1 MNPIARALT
10 RALISLLHPRMLFLM
25 IWPVLL
31 ALAIWAGLAMLF
43 WAQTLSWLVE
53 LVRTAS
59 GIELIVTT
67 WSFSAIGLHY
77 LAWIVLALLFI
88 PAVLITAVLIIGVF
102 AMPAMVNHVAERDY
116 PGLVR
121 HNGGGIAGSVWNSV
135 AALLI
140 LAVLALLT
148 LPLWLLPLLWPILP
162 ILLFA
167 YLNQRVFRYDALA
180 EHASDAEMDTVI
192 SRNRGSL
199 FILGILLSLVS
210 HVPILGFFAPVYAGL
225 VFIHYCLDRLA
236 QLRTGPIE
244 GVAAQ
249 V

>member
-1 MNPIARALT
+1 
-10 RALISLLHPRMLFLM
+10 
-25 IWPVLL
+25 
-31 ALAIWAGLAMLF
+31 
-43 WAQTLSWLVE
+43 
-53 LVRTAS
+53 
-59 GIELIVTT
+59 
-67 WSFSAIGLHY
+67 
-77 LAWIVLALLFI
+77 
-88 PAVLITAVLIIGVF
+88 
-102 AMPAMVNHVAERDY
+102 
-116 PGLVR
+116 
-121 HNGGGIAGSVWNSV
+121 VWNSV

-180 EHASDAEMDTVI
+180 EHASAAEMDAVI

-210 HVPILGFFAPVYAGL
+210 HIPILGFFAPVYAGL
-225 VFIHYCLDRLA
+225 VFIHYCLDRLVR
-236 QLRTGPIE
+236 LRTGPIE
-244 GVAAQ
+244 GVAVQ

>member
-1 MNPIARALT
+1 MNPIAHALVRAF
-10 RALISLLHPRMLFLM
+10 ISLLYPRMLLLM

-31 ALAIWAGLAMLF
+31 ALAIWTGLAMLF
-43 WAQTLSWLVE
+43 WTQTLSWLVE
-53 LVRTAS
+53 QVRTAP
-59 GIELIVTT
+59 GIESLITT
-67 WSFSAIGLHY
+67 WSFSLIGLHY
-77 LAWIVLALLFI
+77 LAWIVLALVFV

-102 AMPAMVNHVAERDY
+102 AMPVMVNHVAERDY
-116 PGLVR
+116 PGLAR

-140 LAVLALLT
+140 LAVLAVLT
-148 LPLWLLPLLWPILP
+148 LPLWLLPLLWPVLP

-180 EHASDAEMDTVI
+180 EHASNAEMGAI
-192 SRNRGSL
+192 INGNRGSL
-199 FILGILLSLVS
+199 FVLGILLSLAS
-210 HVPILGFFAPVYAGL
+210 HVPILGFFVPVFAGL

-236 QLRTGPIE
+236 QLRAGPIDGE
-244 GVAAQ
+244 AVR